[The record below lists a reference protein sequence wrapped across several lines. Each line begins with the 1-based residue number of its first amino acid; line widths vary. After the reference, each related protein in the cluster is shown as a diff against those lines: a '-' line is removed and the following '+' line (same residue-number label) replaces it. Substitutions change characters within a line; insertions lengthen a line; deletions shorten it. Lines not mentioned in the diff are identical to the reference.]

1 MNRTI
6 FLKESGG
13 EKMYFECNKAGSWI
27 CLESAREINLFYVV
41 AGIIAEIPNNV
52 INADIQKVANSNGYD
67 EIDLILDGID
77 AQSAKE
83 LAQDMINKVFI
94 PKGIH

>member
-1 MNRTI
+1 
-6 FLKESGG
+6 
-13 EKMYFECNKAGSWI
+13 
-27 CLESAREINLFYVV
+27 V